1 MKVFTW
7 MINGSSLLL
16 VLGVALALYVFLSAS
31 TDLWITVWRRFFST
45 WVERRLQNMGI
56 LQKKTKEDRS
66 SVNWKRFLYLV
77 LILFLMTLAH
87 DLMLSPLVFLAGT
100 LILLWLNFQQKQQQ
114 RAQINEDAES
124 VALQL
129 RSLMHVDHSIIHALQ
144 QVELPDGLL
153 KSAISELGQRL
164 SMQQA
169 PMQAAQALKGIPGS
183 FSNRLFALIA
193 NTAHLNDAIQDD
205 LLLAIEKEAQRQKSM
220 RNKMQQT
227 LTLVKGTIRLLQG
240 VVAGAVLFVMFT
252 PAWRSFFLQD
262 GAHRI
267 LLFFLIVL
275 VLLASAYFE
284 YEVHQLRFGER

>member
-1 MKVFTW
+1 
-7 MINGSSLLL
+7 
-16 VLGVALALYVFLSAS
+16 
-31 TDLWITVWRRFFST
+31 
-45 WVERRLQNMGI
+45 MGI
-56 LQKKTKEDRS
+56 FQKKPKEDKTS
-66 SVNWKRFLYLV
+66 IHWKRFLYLV
-77 LILFLMTLAH
+77 LILFLMALVH
-87 DLMLSPLVFLAGT
+87 DLMLSPLVFLAGI
-100 LILLWLNFQQKQQQ
+100 LILLWFNFQQKQQQ

-129 RSLMHVDHSIIHALQ
+129 RSLIHVDHSIIHALQ

-153 KSAISELGQRL
+153 KSAISELRQRL

-205 LLLAIEKEAQRQKSM
+205 LLLAIEKEAQRQKSL

-240 VVAGAVLFVMFT
+240 VVVGAVLFVMLT
-252 PAWRSFFLQD
+252 PTWRSFFLQD
-262 GAHRI
+262 GSHRI
-267 LLFFLIVL
+267 LLFFLIIL

>member
-1 MKVFTW
+1 MKIFTW

-16 VLGVALALYVFLSAS
+16 IFGVALSLYVFLSAS
-31 TDLWITVWRRFFST
+31 TELWIKAWRRFFST
-45 WVERRLQNMGI
+45 WVERRLQDMGL
-56 LQKKTKEDRS
+56 LQKKTKEDKTS
-66 SVNWKRFLYLV
+66 IHWKRFLFLV
-77 LILFLMTLAH
+77 LILFLMALVH
-87 DLMLSPLVFLAGT
+87 DLMLSPLVFLAGI
-100 LILLWLNFQQKQQQ
+100 LILFWLNFQQKLQQ

-124 VALQL
+124 VAQQL
-129 RSLMHVDHSIIHALQ
+129 RSLMHVDHSIIQALQ

-153 KSAISELGQRL
+153 KSAICELGQRL

-169 PMQAAQALKGIPGS
+169 PMQAAKALKGIPGS

-193 NTAHLNDAIQDD
+193 NTAHLNDDIQDD
-205 LLLAIEKEAQRQKSM
+205 LLLAIEKEAQRQKSL

-240 VVAGAVLFVMFT
+240 VVAGAVLFVMLT

-262 GAHRI
+262 GSHRI